1 MENLINAPS
10 KVVGTKQVLRALKA
24 GELKR
29 IYVANNIDTFLYQKI
44 IRAAEAAGIPTVRVE
59 SSLELGRACGL
70 EIASAAAGILR

>member
-1 MENLINAPS
+1 VENLINAPS

-29 IYVANNIDTFLYQKI
+29 IYVANNIDTFLFQKI
-44 IRAAEAAGIPTVRVE
+44 IRAAEAAGIPAVRVE

>member
-24 GELKR
+24 GELQR

-44 IRAAEAAGIPTVRVE
+44 IRAAEAAGIPAVRVE

>member
-44 IRAAEAAGIPTVRVE
+44 IRAAEAAGIPAVRVE

>member
-29 IYVANNIDTFLYQKI
+29 IYVANYIDTFLYQKI
-44 IRAAEAAGIPTVRVE
+44 IRAAEAAGVATVRVE